1 MTRTKILNAFTV
13 GYGQLAIIIPIFMAA
28 PRWFA
33 MEVQVGWIMQL
44 LNAFGKVQEAMSYL
58 VDSYANI
65 AQWCSVIRRLEGFD
79 RHIGEAVA
87 LKSEVDFI
95 CADDVKLDYCE
106 PHTCDFNHEL
116 GEQNSQRI

>member
-1 MTRTKILNAFTV
+1 MLSLLLFNRGEKPEFMGFGQRFKAVIKNFRDIMTRTKILNAFTV

-33 MEVQVGWIMQL
+33 NGRCKL
-44 LNAFGKVQEAMSYL
+44 AGLCSCLNAFGKVQEAMSYL

-79 RHIGEAVA
+79 RHIG
-87 LKSEVDFI
+87 
-95 CADDVKLDYCE
+95 
-106 PHTCDFNHEL
+106 
-116 GEQNSQRI
+116 